1 MTLRVL
7 DSTVSV
13 FRDTKFGCLGVGM
26 YRDIYS
32 CDIWNIKHW
41 TLNIEHSLPVRRDVK
56 GVPPRITIGNARRR
70 GMVVA
75 GHHLRLSRRG
85 VWGQHSR
92 RSCGGASSSFTAG
105 QRNACARWLKLICKV
120 TTEYQDIGMP
130 EYGEYQNMYGVWGV
144 ILFEKKKKEVYWGW
158 VKRCKR
164 DREGRTMFLLRL
176 LRFPRSSSFF
186 RDGGA
191 DGQGKMMPVV
201 LSTVAGNLGT

>member
-32 CDIWNIKHW
+32 CYIWNIKHW

-120 TTEYQDIGMP
+120 TTEYQDIGIP
-130 EYGEYQNMYGVWGV
+130 EYGNTRICTKYGVLYCLKGKKKNWSLEV
-144 ILFEKKKKEVYWGW
+144 ETEEIVTRILFLFSRWKEVANLYPLLIF
-158 VKRCKR
+158 
-164 DREGRTMFLLRL
+164 FL
-176 LRFPRSSSFF
+176 
-186 RDGGA
+186 
-191 DGQGKMMPVV
+191 Q
-201 LSTVAGNLGT
+201 